1 VSWKKFLKPNQEK
14 IVIIISLGILYF
26 VIGTFYFSNC
36 LGVSSSL
43 AKFVPPNYCK
53 FLSPFVVFLGL
64 PVINFRAIGLESFQ
78 MVLSLILLII
88 YWYFLSCL
96 IIWIYNKAKR

>member
-1 VSWKKFLKPNQEK
+1 MNWKEFLKPNWEK
-14 IVIIISLGILYF
+14 IVIIISLGISYF

-43 AKFVPPNYCK
+43 AKFVPPDYCK

-64 PVINFRAIGLESFQ
+64 PVIIRAIGLESFQ
-78 MVLSLILLII
+78 MILSLILLIV

-96 IIWIYNKAKR
+96 IIWIYNKAKK